1 MKIYDFR
8 IEYREQPK
16 GLAVKIPRFSWKI
29 ASGDNNVVQTAW
41 HLIVSSAEKCFWDS
55 GKIESDQSVLVPY
68 AGQALT
74 REQEYQVSLEIWDN
88 YGNRAKA
95 ETAFTTGI
103 FDTGDFQ
110 AKMITHDFPPEEM
123 ACPLQPVCHIIILI
137 LQNLMVICPAG
148 CHVIIFY
155 PFSVQGNFIDTK
167 RRGVKAGR

>member
-74 REQEYQVSLEIWDN
+74 REQEYQVSLKSGTIMEIEQ
-88 YGNRAKA
+88 KQKQLLQQVFLIP
-95 ETAFTTGI
+95 EI
-103 FDTGDFQ
+103 FR
-110 AKMITHDFPPEEM
+110 P
-123 ACPLQPVCHIIILI
+123 
-137 LQNLMVICPAG
+137 
-148 CHVIIFY
+148 
-155 PFSVQGNFIDTK
+155 
-167 RRGVKAGR
+167 R

>member
-110 AKMITHDFPPEEM
+110 AKMITHDFPPEET
-123 ACPLQPVCHIIILI
+123 ACPV
-137 LQNLMVICPAG
+137 
-148 CHVIIFY
+148 FFRK
-155 PFSVQGNFIDTK
+155 FSSDKEVSSACIYATALGVYEITLNGK
-167 RRGVKAGR
+167 RVEDYYMAPGWTD

>member
-16 GLAVKIPRFSWKI
+16 GLAVEIPRFSWKI

-41 HLIVSSAEKCFWDS
+41 HLIVDSAGKCFWDS
-55 GKIESDQSVLVPY
+55 GKVESDQSVLVPY
-68 AGQALT
+68 AGQALA

-88 YGNRAKA
+88 YRNRAKA

-110 AKMITHDFPPEEM
+110 AKMITHDFPPEET
-123 ACPLQPVCHIIILI
+123 ACP
-137 LQNLMVICPAG
+137 
-148 CHVIIFY
+148 IFFRK
-155 PFSVQGNFIDTK
+155 FSLDKEVSSACLYATAL
-167 RRGVKAGR
+167 GVYEITLNGERVED

>member
-123 ACPLQPVCHIIILI
+123 GLVR
-137 LQNLMVICPAG
+137 
-148 CHVIIFY
+148 Y
-155 PFSVQGNFIDTK
+155 SSGNFLRTRK
-167 RRGVKAGR
+167 CHLPAFTPRRLVSMKLP

>member
-103 FDTGDFQ
+103 FDTGDF
-110 AKMITHDFPPEEM
+110 
-123 ACPLQPVCHIIILI
+123 
-137 LQNLMVICPAG
+137 
-148 CHVIIFY
+148 
-155 PFSVQGNFIDTK
+155 
-167 RRGVKAGR
+167 

>member
-1 MKIYDFR
+1 M
-8 IEYREQPK
+8 
-16 GLAVKIPRFSWKI
+16 
-29 ASGDNNVVQTAW
+29 VQTAW

-110 AKMITHDFPPEEM
+110 AKMITHDFPPEET
-123 ACPLQPVCHIIILI
+123 ACPGILPEIFFGQGSIICLH
-137 LQNLMVICPAG
+137 LRHGTWCL
-148 CHVIIFY
+148 
-155 PFSVQGNFIDTK
+155 
-167 RRGVKAGR
+167 